1 MSNTIL
7 LTKEAQPEEDPSV
20 SARLQ
25 RLQNNYEDFG
35 MRRTVE
41 GILVVHDHGHP
52 HILMLQIANAFFKL
66 PGDYLKPGEDDV
78 DGLKRRL
85 DERLAPPSESKQ
97 FNASHGVDNEW
108 EIGDCLAQW
117 WRPNFETFMYPFV
130 PAHIT
135 KPKECKKLFL
145 VQMPERKVLA
155 VPKNMKLL
163 AIPLFE
169 LYDNA
174 ARSLQYRTCYRGTT
188 SFTSENA
195 RSTRIYGVRRRTM
208 PPVEASPTSS
218 GSSPSAPVN
227 VKLLLIGNA
236 SVGKSS
242 LLLRFSDEAWIPED
256 EATATI
262 GVDFRVHKMEV
273 NGRKIKL
280 SIWDT
285 AGQERFRTITSSYY
299 RGAQGIILGGY
310 NKRWRWYGSS
320 SRTVYDVANRET
332 FDALP
337 KWFTEIDT
345 YVLTTVPKIIVGNKL
360 DKDLNTQQEL
370 SRQVPTDE
378 AAVFAARKD
387 ALFLEASAKTAVGV
401 QEVFGDLVK
410 RILDTPEL
418 WAPVTPET
426 ERRGREGMPGTIEL
440 GGEQNDG
447 GGGYFVSE
455 NRRTILVATAAALL
469 AAGAVYLASS
479 STRRSSGK
487 GKSKDRKP
495 KKKPVNDSIIEE
507 IKPKVDDLDENAPL
521 SPEQIAAMPLE
532 ERVKQAASLKIRGN
546 SLYQTRKFEQAIDLY
561 TQAIQVSP
569 RPEPV
574 FYSNRAACYM
584 YMSPPQHERVVADCD
599 DALRQDPSY
608 VKALNRRATALE
620 SLNRFEEALRDF
632 TAATIL
638 ERFQNETAAQAVER
652 VLKKLATEKA
662 HSIVAVGNLSFSLVT
677 VLSLSIPMEQTREPR
692 LPSQTFISAYFAA
705 FRKRPLPT
713 LPEIPSQG
721 DQTLLLALEALEAA
735 DYPHALTLVN
745 AALDQGI
752 SWDIGRAE
760 ALNLRGTFKFLTADV
775 PGAKADL
782 LESLT
787 LNPTFT
793 QSLVKLASVHMEEG
807 DNERAMKCF
816 EDAIKINEDDPDVY
830 YHRGQ
835 VFFITNDFS
844 SAATNYTKSSTLD
857 PTFVFSHIQL
867 AVAQYKLGNLSN
879 SMATF
884 RRTMTSFPSRGEVC
898 NYYGELLLDQQRFQD
913 AVEKFDRA
921 IELEKANSPPNPL
934 PLVNKALAIFQWR
947 QDLPA
952 AEALCREALVLDP
965 SCEPAVAT
973 LAQLALQ
980 KSEIEVA
987 ITWFDKQVQMARG
1000 EAEITAALTY
1010 LEASKAQLEFIR
1022 NYPQM
1027 AEQLTQIA
1035 RGMM

>member
-1 MSNTIL
+1 
-7 LTKEAQPEEDPSV
+7 
-20 SARLQ
+20 
-25 RLQNNYEDFG
+25 
-35 MRRTVE
+35 
-41 GILVVHDHGHP
+41 
-52 HILMLQIANAFFKL
+52 
-66 PGDYLKPGEDDV
+66 
-78 DGLKRRL
+78 
-85 DERLAPPSESKQ
+85 
-97 FNASHGVDNEW
+97 
-108 EIGDCLAQW
+108 
-117 WRPNFETFMYPFV
+117 
-130 PAHIT
+130 
-135 KPKECKKLFL
+135 
-145 VQMPERKVLA
+145 
-155 VPKNMKLL
+155 
-163 AIPLFE
+163 
-169 LYDNA
+169 
-174 ARSLQYRTCYRGTT
+174 
-188 SFTSENA
+188 
-195 RSTRIYGVRRRTM
+195 
-208 PPVEASPTSS
+208 
-218 GSSPSAPVN
+218 
-227 VKLLLIGNA
+227 
-236 SVGKSS
+236 
-242 LLLRFSDEAWIPED
+242 
-256 EATATI
+256 
-262 GVDFRVHKMEV
+262 
-273 NGRKIKL
+273 
-280 SIWDT
+280 
-285 AGQERFRTITSSYY
+285 
-299 RGAQGIILGGY
+299 
-310 NKRWRWYGSS
+310 
-320 SRTVYDVANRET
+320 
-332 FDALP
+332 
-337 KWFTEIDT
+337 
-345 YVLTTVPKIIVGNKL
+345 
-360 DKDLNTQQEL
+360 
-370 SRQVPTDE
+370 
-378 AAVFAARKD
+378 
-387 ALFLEASAKTAVGV
+387 
-401 QEVFGDLVK
+401 
-410 RILDTPEL
+410 
-418 WAPVTPET
+418 
-426 ERRGREGMPGTIEL
+426 
-440 GGEQNDG
+440 
-447 GGGYFVSE
+447 
-455 NRRTILVATAAALL
+455 
-469 AAGAVYLASS
+469 
-479 STRRSSGK
+479 
-487 GKSKDRKP
+487 
-495 KKKPVNDSIIEE
+495 
-507 IKPKVDDLDENAPL
+507 
-521 SPEQIAAMPLE
+521 MPLE

-662 HSIVAVGNLSFSLVT
+662 HSIVA
-677 VLSLSIPMEQTREPR
+677 TREPR

-760 ALNLRGTFKFLTADV
+760 ALNLRGTFKYVNRTCPIFGVHDPFYRFLTADV

-1010 LEASKAQLEFIR
+1010 LEVG
-1022 NYPQM
+1022 
-1027 AEQLTQIA
+1027 QLTTC
-1035 RGMM
+1035 

>member
-1 MSNTIL
+1 M
-7 LTKEAQPEEDPSV
+7 
-20 SARLQ
+20 
-25 RLQNNYEDFG
+25 
-35 MRRTVE
+35 
-41 GILVVHDHGHP
+41 
-52 HILMLQIANAFFKL
+52 
-66 PGDYLKPGEDDV
+66 
-78 DGLKRRL
+78 
-85 DERLAPPSESKQ
+85 APIES
-97 FNASHGVDNEW
+97 
-108 EIGDCLAQW
+108 
-117 WRPNFETFMYPFV
+117 
-130 PAHIT
+130 
-135 KPKECKKLFL
+135 
-145 VQMPERKVLA
+145 
-155 VPKNMKLL
+155 
-163 AIPLFE
+163 
-169 LYDNA
+169 
-174 ARSLQYRTCYRGTT
+174 
-188 SFTSENA
+188 
-195 RSTRIYGVRRRTM
+195 
-208 PPVEASPTSS
+208 
-218 GSSPSAPVN
+218 
-227 VKLLLIGNA
+227 
-236 SVGKSS
+236 
-242 LLLRFSDEAWIPED
+242 
-256 EATATI
+256 
-262 GVDFRVHKMEV
+262 
-273 NGRKIKL
+273 
-280 SIWDT
+280 
-285 AGQERFRTITSSYY
+285 
-299 RGAQGIILGGY
+299 
-310 NKRWRWYGSS
+310 
-320 SRTVYDVANRET
+320 DVA
-332 FDALP
+332 P
-337 KWFTEIDT
+337 SCID
-345 YVLTTVPKIIVGNKL
+345 
-360 DKDLNTQQEL
+360 
-370 SRQVPTDE
+370 R
-378 AAVFAARKD
+378 
-387 ALFLEASAKTAVGV
+387 V
-401 QEVFGDLVK
+401 QD
-410 RILDTPEL
+410 
-418 WAPVTPET
+418 
-426 ERRGREGMPGTIEL
+426 
-440 GGEQNDG
+440 
-447 GGGYFVSE
+447 FVSE

-495 KKKPVNDSIIEE
+495 KKKPVNDPIIEE

-546 SLYQTRKFEQAIDLY
+546 SLYQARKFEQAIDLY

-662 HSIVAVGNLSFSLVT
+662 QSILA
-677 VLSLSIPMEQTREPR
+677 TREPR

-735 DYPHALTLVN
+735 DYPHALTLVD

-775 PGAKADL
+775 RGAKADL

-807 DNERAMKCF
+807 DNAQAMKCF
-816 EDAIKINEDDPDVY
+816 EDAIEINEDDPDVY

>member
-174 ARSLQYRTCYRGTT
+174 ARYNL
-188 SFTSENA
+188 FTSENA

-360 DKDLNTQQEL
+360 DKQEL

-455 NRRTILVATAAALL
+455 NRRTVLVATAAALL

-532 ERVKQAASLKIRGN
+532 ERVKQAA
-546 SLYQTRKFEQAIDLY
+546 TRKFEQAIDLY

-620 SLNRFEEALRDF
+620 SLNRFEESLRDF

-662 HSIVAVGNLSFSLVT
+662 QFHCGLT

-921 IELEKANSPPNPL
+921 IELEKAKSQ
-934 PLVNKALAIFQWR
+934 LAIFQWR

-1010 LEASKAQLEFIR
+1010 LEHKLEFIR